1 MRRRSKSRKE
11 KRVVQRLAAAM
22 RKLSLHNG
30 PVGVTQ
36 EAEGSSNTART
47 MPRAFVKRPLQR
59 KVASRAKGPDDDGQ
73 LLLPEMLAD
82 EKTLQERTAAMPLNV
97 VKVCTISSA

>member
-59 KVASRAKGPDDDGQ
+59 SIASRAKAETTMASCCSQRCSLTKRRFRSEQ
-73 LLLPEMLAD
+73 L
-82 EKTLQERTAAMPLNV
+82 R
-97 VKVCTISSA
+97 CRSRS